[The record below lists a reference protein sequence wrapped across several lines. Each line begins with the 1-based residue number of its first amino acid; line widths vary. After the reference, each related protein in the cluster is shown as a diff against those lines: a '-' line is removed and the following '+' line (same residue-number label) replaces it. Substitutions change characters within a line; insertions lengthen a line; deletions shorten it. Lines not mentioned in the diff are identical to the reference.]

1 MLSRTQCGA
10 ELAPQ
15 VRSTPTLPIPHP
27 PTLRREKTAAV
38 PDNNAWGAALGEGWG
53 HSVRKMLS
61 GLQKC
66 FLVVFFPPHH
76 HLAPSYLGL
85 ERLCR
90 RCVGRGRRQRL
101 DPSCPHVGEELVG
114 DLGQDVLGKAGHAQ
128 DVVTRPVDIIPEWD
142 KLGEKENK

>member
-1 MLSRTQCGA
+1 MHGERL
-10 ELAPQ
+10 
-15 VRSTPTLPIPHP
+15 
-27 PTLRREKTAAV
+27 
-38 PDNNAWGAALGEGWG
+38 LGRGG
-53 HSVRKMLS
+53 GILYA
-61 GLQKC
+61 KC
-66 FLVVFFPPHH
+66 SADSKNVLFFFLPHH

-128 DVVTRPVDIIPEWD
+128 DVVTCPVDVIPEWD
-142 KLGEKENK
+142 KLGENENK